1 VLFGPGLAMGQ
12 FLVQGVLLNLISYE
26 QFGYYRSRDILQIKH
41 GFSIHR
47 RIKLAK
53 VETRTASIL
62 DLSTSIQLQVYI
74 ENSVSLKT
82 RKFRKFAYSIFS
94 TTPQITDIH
103 LAAHKYASLP
113 FNTFGNAART
123 GPELL
128 LVGRLIPS
136 TVSSPL
142 PPSAHSSKHNPYA
155 KLLLSQTTVPK

>member
-1 VLFGPGLAMGQ
+1 
-12 FLVQGVLLNLISYE
+12 
-26 QFGYYRSRDILQIKH
+26 
-41 GFSIHR
+41 
-47 RIKLAK
+47 
-53 VETRTASIL
+53 L
-62 DLSTSIQLQVYI
+62 DLNISIQLQVYI

-82 RKFRKFAYSIFS
+82 RKFRKFSYSIFS
-94 TTPQITDIH
+94 TTLHITDIH

-142 PPSAHSSKHNPYA
+142 PPLHTHLN
-155 KLLLSQTTVPK
+155 TTPTPNFYYHRPRFRNNFIPTRLTAFFPHCSYYDDDDDDDDAAVVLRTLW